1 MYKYKK
7 NSIRFIFAAVGFLFV
22 MLTAHAESINL
33 SGSRL
38 MVSSTIKSPVK
49 ETVVLMLQEEVNKRT
64 GENWTT
70 TSTWNNTPVI
80 ALALTSDQELNG
92 RQLPD
97 KSQLPGKPEGFSLI
111 VAENAS
117 QPVIWLIGAD
127 ERGVLFAAGHLLR
140 MINPKNKRITF
151 NSGNT
156 VKNEPEYA
164 IRGHQLG
171 YRNTA
176 NSYDAWSK
184 EQYEQYIRE
193 LAIFGTN
200 SIETIPFD
208 TTPAALMKVPKEEMN
223 RHISRVCYNYGLDY
237 CVWTPASVDLSDKKL
252 FAEEVKRHA
261 EYYKLC
267 PHLSDVFVP
276 GGDPG
281 DNHPRYVL
289 PFLKAIAEELVKY
302 HPQAGVWVSLQGF
315 SDEQIDYFYHFLS
328 TNNPDWLRGVV
339 SGPSSPSL
347 SETRFRLPEKYKHR
361 HYPDIT
367 HTIRCLYPTLHWDQ
381 AFALTLGREPVNPE
395 PTYYAAI
402 HDQFASFT
410 DGFISYSDGAHDDL
424 NKFIWT
430 RKGWSKEEDP
440 VNITAQYVRFFFGT
454 KTEDRV
460 TDAIFGLERN
470 WNGPIETNGGIEMTF
485 ARWQQLEKEYPKLQ
499 KNWRWQMLLL
509 RAYYDTYIKRR
520 KLHEQA
526 LEKEANKILEQAES
540 KGATEVMKLALN
552 KVNEADQINIAT
564 ELRKKVVDYC
574 EALFQS
580 VGLQT
585 SVEKYQ
591 ARSAERGCVLDFIDY
606 PLNNRWW
613 LSDQFDSISQLQT
626 EAEKQKALAV
636 IRTWSN
642 PGPGS
647 FYDNVSDISQ
657 SPRVKTVVHDACD
670 VAWWDNGKSRKR
682 LSTQLFQNFPRLVY
696 EDLDPKSR
704 YVIRIAGYGDALL
717 RVDGVRIS
725 PTLYNKELEEFKE
738 FPVDRRFFQ
747 DGKLEISFDEPEE
760 SHLNWRKQSKICDI
774 WLIKQ

>member
-70 TSTWNNTPVI
+70 TNTWNNTPVI